1 MSEQSNQETIA
12 IALAALCS
20 APWAAD
26 IEAMGLRTAAGSV
39 LLATLALPS
48 AAAPQWRC
56 TLSNDLVQ
64 LVCTAAEPEAALA
77 ETVASVN
84 GTRFPLDTRRRWVVD
99 LWSPPTEMA
108 SLEHL
113 ARATVCYRTPG
124 CQVQVDVP
132 HLASARR

>member
-1 MSEQSNQETIA
+1 
-12 IALAALCS
+12 
-20 APWAAD
+20 
-26 IEAMGLRTAAGSV
+26 MGFRTAAGTL

-64 LVCTAAEPEAALA
+64 LVCEAQAPEAEAS
-77 ETVASVN
+77 TVAVVN

-99 LWSPPTEMA
+99 LWSPPSELA

-113 ARATVCYRTPG
+113 ARATMCYRTPG

-132 HLASARR
+132 YLSARR